1 MISIC
6 NHIKLIKNKN
16 NLLEIDH
23 KVSNLLEIHH
33 KLSNLLEIDHN
44 VSNLLEI
51 HHKLSRFHHE
61 NTMKYKDFKRKFYL
75 SY

>member
-33 KLSNLLEIDHN
+33 KLS
-44 VSNLLEI
+44 
-51 HHKLSRFHHE
+51 RFHHE